1 MDHLSVPPI
10 NVSQIKKI
18 VLLASSI
25 AIAPFAAADSKPT
38 NNSENPD
45 SLTRS
50 TASRIN
56 SERLVGSSPLLVI
69 TRKEIE
75 QSGEN
80 SAADLLRHITLN
92 SAGSF
97 RPQSG
102 SSIQSV
108 AELDIHGIGSQYTLI
123 LIDGRRM
130 TKSPF
135 NGRFHDLTSIA
146 LASIERIEILPK
158 GASSLYGGDA
168 VSAVVNII
176 TRTSITGVEVSLR
189 AGNVSLPG
197 DGGDRDAGS
206 ILFGT
211 SDEKKTISGGA
222 SWNNRDIIF
231 QRDYYY
237 NSQGASFFGNNYST
251 LTDGFDNFDWRTI
264 PNGSNNGACDFD
276 GSSFFTLGSR
286 CAYDFNQVAADEAS
300 SKNESIW
307 LNGSASI
314 NRNWN
319 MSGSLSYSKSSSFGR
334 YAPTPDSSYFST
346 PLSVNSPNNPSNP
359 LGNVYDA
366 SRFPSESVEVNWWHR
381 FESLGDRNSN
391 FDSKLL
397 DVRLSL
403 EGKIGNAELY
413 TGIRFSQ
420 NKSKD
425 RGQNHLLRS
434 AAASL
439 IESGAYDLSSPFSNP
454 VSVLDQ
460 MRTNSIVTGLDEFT
474 EIWGDINL
482 DLFEIKGRPVKA
494 AFGFEYREES
504 IEDIKDPFTE
514 AADVGG
520 STSNTNVISLNYF
533 NNISKTGDRNLSA
546 VHYEIF
552 APMSENIGLNLA
564 GRFDDYEGLDS
575 QFSNQFDVH
584 WSPTDSL
591 DFGLSFSEDFQAAR
605 LDLLSIEER
614 SFDSPIATP
623 NLVGI
628 PGLVNNISVPTTVTN
643 KFLESEK
650 SESLSGNVNYQLSES
665 NSIRLNYL
673 DTQIKDRA
681 RFFNPN
687 RLFILN
693 SVDAQRLANQG
704 LGIFGPEG
712 GRPTNMVTGWGNL
725 GTVDVEVLSLDVNIE
740 WKAGDIE
747 VQHQFR
753 GNKLLSYEVDK
764 IDMLSNSA
772 DHPALRMNLKNRLE
786 YNNYSFGWNINM
798 IDGTSGDDSSA
809 TWTTH
814 DLQVAYKTSWNG
826 KFTLS
831 LQNAFEKKPP
841 LGTGNIGAREYD
853 FDLYNAYGRI
863 SYLEYTH
870 KF

>member
-1 MDHLSVPPI
+1 MENYSVPPSS
-10 NVSQIKKI
+10 VSQLKKV
-18 VLLASSI
+18 VLLASSLV
-25 AIAPFAAADSKPT
+25 IAPLKAAAPMVSSGT
-38 NNSENPD
+38 NEPII
-45 SLTRS
+45 S
-50 TASRIN
+50 TKWTGSRI
-56 SERLVGSSPLLVI
+56 ERQQAISSSPLVVI

-92 SAGSF
+92 STGSF

-102 SSIQSV
+102 SSVQSV

-135 NGRFHDLTSIA
+135 SGRSHDLTSIA
-146 LASIERIEILPK
+146 LASIERIEILPR
-158 GASSLYGGDA
+158 GASALYGGDA

-176 TRTSITGVEVSLR
+176 TRTNVSGVEIALR
-189 AGNVSLPG
+189 AGNVSLP
-197 DGGDRDAGS
+197 DNGGDRDAGS

-211 SDEKKTISGGA
+211 SDETKTISGGA

-237 NSQGASFFGNNYST
+237 NSPGASIYGNSYTT
-251 LTDGFDNFDWRTI
+251 LTDGFENFDWRTI
-264 PNGSNNGACDFD
+264 PNGTANGACDFD
-276 GSSFFTLGSR
+276 DSAFFTLGSR
-286 CAYDFNQVAADEAS
+286 CAYDFTQVAADEAS

-307 LNGSASI
+307 LNGSASLG
-314 NRNWN
+314 RNWN
-319 MSGSLSYSKSSSFGR
+319 VLGSVNYSKSSSFGR
-334 YAPTPDSSYFST
+334 YAPTPDTSYFST

-366 SRFPSESVEVNWWHR
+366 SRFPSEPVEVNWWHR

-391 FDSKLL
+391 FESKLL
-397 DVRLSL
+397 DVRFSL

-460 MRTNSIVTGLDEFT
+460 MRTDSIVTGLDEFT

-520 STSNTNVISLNYF
+520 STSNTNVVSLNYF
-533 NNISKTGDRNLSA
+533 NNISKSGSRSLSA
-546 VHYEIF
+546 LHFELL
-552 APMSENIGLNLA
+552 APLSDNITTNLA
-564 GRFDDYEGLDS
+564 GRYDDYEGLDS
-575 QFSNQFDVH
+575 QFSSRFSVD
-584 WSPTDSL
+584 WYPLSSL
-591 DFGLSFSEDFQAAR
+591 ALNLSYGENFRAAR

-614 SFDSPIATP
+614 TLDSPIPLP
-623 NLVGI
+623 NLTGVPI
-628 PGLVNNISVPTTVTN
+628 PVSYSNVPTTVTN
-643 KFLESEK
+643 RHLESEK
-650 SESLSGNVNYQLSES
+650 SENLSTNLSFEMTDS
-665 NSIRLNYL
+665 SSINFHYNSTEIN
-673 DTQIKDRA
+673 DRA
-681 RFFNPN
+681 RFFYP
-687 RLFILN
+687 RLLIELH
-693 SVDAQRLANQG
+693 STDAERLGEQG
-704 LGIFGPEG
+704 LGIFGPPG
-712 GRPTNMVTGWGNL
+712 GAPTNVVTGWGNL
-725 GTVDVEVLSLDVNIE
+725 GTITFEALSFDADFNWQAGQIE
-740 WKAGDIE
+740 LAHNF
-747 VQHQFR
+747 QA
-753 GNKLLSYEVDK
+753 NKLLDYEVDK
-764 IDMLSNSA
+764 VDQLNANNPS
-772 DHPALRMNLKNRLE
+772 LRTSLKNSLHDE
-786 YNNYSFGWNINM
+786 NYSIAWNINM
-798 IDGTSGDDSSA
+798 IGSTGGNNSSP
-809 TWTTH
+809 TWVTH
-814 DLQVAYKTSWNG
+814 DLQFSYQTSWNG
-826 KFTLS
+826 KFS
-831 LQNAFEKKPP
+831 LGFQNAFEKKPP
-841 LGTGNIGAREYD
+841 LGTGNIDEREYD
-853 FDLYNAYGRI
+853 FNLYNAYGRI
-863 SYLEYTH
+863 TYLKYTH